1 MRGRALILA
10 VLAAATLLTLT
21 YGGQSL
27 ARVWQMKHEVESLER
42 EIVTLRAEAGRLTAT
57 VNRLRTDPDFIE
69 QVARE
74 DLGLVK
80 PGRAGPQAAAVP
92 GAERALARVDI
103 IPLLFFVALFF
114 NIRASIKLALDWRGM
129 LITTRFVR
137 DAYARLADLPTE
149 ERARAGAGRAGVPAP
164 GARLPRARASR

>member
-1 MRGRALILA
+1 VRGRALILA

-80 PGRAGPQAAAVP
+80 PG
-92 GAERALARVDI
+92 ERVL
-103 IPLLFFVALFF
+103 
-114 NIRASIKLALDWRGM
+114 KLAPSSGQRG
-129 LITTRFVR
+129 R
-137 DAYARLADLPTE
+137 
-149 ERARAGAGRAGVPAP
+149 
-164 GARLPRARASR
+164 

>member
-1 MRGRALILA
+1 VRGRALILA
-10 VLAAATLLTLT
+10 VLGAATLLTLT

-80 PGRAGPQAAAVP
+80 PG
-92 GAERALARVDI
+92 ERVL
-103 IPLLFFVALFF
+103 
-114 NIRASIKLALDWRGM
+114 KLAPSAGQRG
-129 LITTRFVR
+129 R
-137 DAYARLADLPTE
+137 
-149 ERARAGAGRAGVPAP
+149 
-164 GARLPRARASR
+164 

>member
-1 MRGRALILA
+1 MKGRALIATALGA
-10 VLAAATLLTLT
+10 VTVLTLT

-42 EIVTLRAEAGRLTAT
+42 EIVTLRAETGRLTAT

-80 PGRAGPQAAAVP
+80 PGERVLKLPPSP
-92 GAERALARVDI
+92 GQ
-103 IPLLFFVALFF
+103 
-114 NIRASIKLALDWRGM
+114 RG
-129 LITTRFVR
+129 R
-137 DAYARLADLPTE
+137 
-149 ERARAGAGRAGVPAP
+149 
-164 GARLPRARASR
+164 

>member
-1 MRGRALILA
+1 VKARALLLA
-10 VLAAATLLTLT
+10 GFGAVSLLTLT

-42 EIVTLRAEAGRLTAT
+42 EIGRLKAETGQLTAV

-80 PGRAGPQAAAVP
+80 PG
-92 GAERALARVDI
+92 ERVL
-103 IPLLFFVALFF
+103 
-114 NIRASIKLALDWRGM
+114 KLPPSGGQRG
-129 LITTRFVR
+129 R
-137 DAYARLADLPTE
+137 
-149 ERARAGAGRAGVPAP
+149 
-164 GARLPRARASR
+164 

>member
-1 MRGRALILA
+1 VKGRALILV
-10 VLAAATLLTLT
+10 VLGLATLLTLT

-27 ARVWQMKHEVESLER
+27 ARVWQMKHEVENLER

-80 PGRAGPQAAAVP
+80 PG
-92 GAERALARVDI
+92 ERVL
-103 IPLLFFVALFF
+103 
-114 NIRASIKLALDWRGM
+114 KLPPSSGQRG
-129 LITTRFVR
+129 R
-137 DAYARLADLPTE
+137 
-149 ERARAGAGRAGVPAP
+149 
-164 GARLPRARASR
+164 

>member
-1 MRGRALILA
+1 VKGRALITAAFGAAA
-10 VLAAATLLTLT
+10 VLMLA

-80 PGRAGPQAAAVP
+80 PGERVLKLPPSP
-92 GAERALARVDI
+92 GQRR
-103 IPLLFFVALFF
+103 
-114 NIRASIKLALDWRGM
+114 R
-129 LITTRFVR
+129 
-137 DAYARLADLPTE
+137 
-149 ERARAGAGRAGVPAP
+149 
-164 GARLPRARASR
+164 